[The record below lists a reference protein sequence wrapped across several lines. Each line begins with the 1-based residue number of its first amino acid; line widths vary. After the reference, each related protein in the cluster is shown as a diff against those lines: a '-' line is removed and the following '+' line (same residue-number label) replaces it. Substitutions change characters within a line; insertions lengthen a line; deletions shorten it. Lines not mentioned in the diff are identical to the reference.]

1 MGTPWSTLGNNEEL
15 NREKNELQDKLIRM
29 QSQIEELN
37 REKKELQEKLI
48 AEKKE
53 NKELRDQN
61 KELRENRGKISS
73 L

>member
-1 MGTPWSTLGNNEEL
+1 
-15 NREKNELQDKLIRM
+15 M

-37 REKKELQEKLI
+37 REKNELQEKLI

>member
-48 AEKKE
+48 AEKK
-53 NKELRDQN
+53 
-61 KELRENRGKISS
+61 GK
-73 L
+73 